1 MHLLV
6 FKMNKLFV
14 FSIIQMILSIE
25 NVTFLS
31 SPPGYWKQ
39 LITIRAFSE
48 RVEGGMEHWNG
59 SILDAYVLLSCPH
72 AAESYNHRCSN
83 ESHSQSVTQTLCCSS
98 RQSTAAEILSS
109 LRRFPAA
116 FKRVSNSVHDV
127 HLCSYNKSN
136 STWDGRAKS
145 IHTQTNEWYHQKV
158 EAKTTPVQFICNVQL
173 EDIGNTL
180 DASHQ
185 I

>member
-1 MHLLV
+1 
-6 FKMNKLFV
+6 
-14 FSIIQMILSIE
+14 MILSIE
-25 NVTFLS
+25 NVTFLF
-31 SPPGYWKQ
+31 SPPAYWKQ
-39 LITIRAFSE
+39 LITIRAFSVRE
-48 RVEGGMEHWNG
+48 EGGMKHWNG
-59 SILDAYVLLSCPH
+59 SILDAYVPLSCPH

-83 ESHSQSVTQTLCCSS
+83 ESHSQSVTQTVCCSS

-116 FKRVSNSVHDV
+116 FKRVWNSVHDA

-136 STWDGRAKS
+136 SKVQQSPFTLKPMSDTMKRLRLK
-145 IHTQTNEWYHQKV
+145 QHQFSLF
-158 EAKTTPVQFICNVQL
+158 AMCNVQL
-173 EDIGNTL
+173 GDIGNTL